1 WAQPLIGND
10 RRLVGELAVWRAA
23 HGIADNDR
31 RRTGPPVPGVAE
43 QRVQQDLERRAAR
56 VLGEKD
62 RDTRRWAA
70 LVADVEGKITADPY
84 WPVLAEEFSRVAA
97 AGVDVP
103 AEVRAVS
110 SDGGAL
116 PAEQPAAALRWRMS
130 AVLDERADRDE
141 AESF

>member
-1 WAQPLIGND
+1 VPPMLQADARYGSALREHEDRVRSLAAAVARQAQGWIAATAPMWAQPLIGND

-70 LVADVEGKITADPY
+70 LVADVEEKITADPY
-84 WPVLAEEFSRVAA
+84 WPVLA
-97 AGVDVP
+97 
-103 AEVRAVS
+103 
-110 SDGGAL
+110 
-116 PAEQPAAALRWRMS
+116 
-130 AVLDERADRDE
+130 
-141 AESF
+141 